1 MEASGSV
8 RFDHPAVGSSARAI
22 TVSWFWRGYW
32 KMPWG
37 ESTNLAVRY
46 TGATRAGDNARGAA
60 FALGGVPEQD
70 IAQSII
76 DSTRYGSTG
85 FLRGYEQR
93 SIAGN
98 IFHLA
103 NVEYR
108 HQLLTIEQGA
118 STLPFF
124 VKRLHVAGL
133 LDGGAAYD
141 GPFSTDDL
149 RWSVG
154 GAVRLDAFFGYFVPG
169 TFELGYSRG
178 LSQDG
183 IGEGWFLLT
192 TWI

>member
-1 MEASGSV
+1 
-8 RFDHPAVGSSARAI
+8 
-22 TVSWFWRGYW
+22 
-32 KMPWG
+32 MPWA
-37 ESTNLAVRY
+37 ESNNLAVRY
-46 TGATRAGDNARGAA
+46 TGGMRAGDNVRGAA
-60 FALGGVPEQD
+60 YALGGVPKQD

-76 DSTRYGSTG
+76 DSARFGSTG
-85 FLRGYEQR
+85 YLRGYAQR
-93 SIAGN
+93 SIVGN
-98 IFHLA
+98 VFHLA

-118 STLPFF
+118 STLPFY

-133 LDGGAAYD
+133 VDAGAAYD
-141 GPFSTDDL
+141 GPFANDHV

-154 GAVRLDAFFGYFVPG
+154 GAVRLDAFFGFFVPG

-183 IGEGWFLLT
+183 LGEGWFLLT